1 MEVVRFCTRLMP
13 RGISFLTYNRWN
25 LNIFKKEFSLF
36 YNLKPYLCGDK
47 LCNTQKL
54 YPNGFTK
61 QIHPMITIA
70 NRIKEGL
77 TDSYPVGEITAL
89 TRIIATEILGIP
101 QMTFF
106 LKDNVELTH
115 EQEATLE
122 DAIKRLQKYEP
133 IQYIQ
138 GYSDFSGLRFKVTP
152 ATLIPRPET
161 SELVEWIASEYSSKT
176 VNILDIGTGSGCI
189 AISLAHK
196 LPESN
201 VTAWDISTA
210 ALAVAAENSRN
221 NGTEVTF
228 ERVDILSY
236 EPKSAQFDII
246 VSNPPYIKENEKS
259 AMHNNVLD
267 WEPHTALFVPDSDP
281 LLFYRT
287 IAEKGL
293 QMLAPNGT
301 LYFEINRAHGAE
313 TMKML
318 ADYGYTDIELRKDF
332 ADNDRM
338 IKATRP

>member
-1 MEVVRFCTRLMP
+1 MKRIAQIIYDELSGYYTQSEV
-13 RGISFLTYNRWN
+13 S
-25 LNIFKKEFSLF
+25 
-36 YNLKPYLCGDK
+36 
-47 LCNTQKL
+47 
-54 YPNGFTK
+54 
-61 QIHPMITIA
+61 
-70 NRIKEGL
+70 
-77 TDSYPVGEITAL
+77 AL
-89 TRIIATEILGIP
+89 TRIIATEMLGVA
-101 QMTFF
+101 QMTYF
-106 LKDNVELTH
+106 LKDDVTLKA
-115 EQEATLE
+115 EQEAMLFN
-122 DAIKRLQKYEP
+122 AIERLKKQEP

-138 GYSDFSGLRFKVTP
+138 GYSDFCGLRFKVTP

-161 SELVEWIASEYSSKT
+161 SELVEWIASEHSGKI

-196 LPESN
+196 LPKSN

-210 ALAVAAENSRN
+210 ALAVAAENSHN

-301 LYFEINRAHGAE
+301 LYFEINRAHGTE

-338 IKATRP
+338 IKAKKP

>member
-1 MEVVRFCTRLMP
+1 MKRIAQIIYDELSGYYTQSEV
-13 RGISFLTYNRWN
+13 S
-25 LNIFKKEFSLF
+25 
-36 YNLKPYLCGDK
+36 
-47 LCNTQKL
+47 
-54 YPNGFTK
+54 
-61 QIHPMITIA
+61 
-70 NRIKEGL
+70 
-77 TDSYPVGEITAL
+77 AL
-89 TRIIATEILGIP
+89 TRIIATELLGVS
-101 QMTFF
+101 QMAFY
-106 LKDNVELTH
+106 LKDNITLTAEQKTLLFNTVE
-115 EQEATLE
+115 
-122 DAIKRLQKYEP
+122 RLKKHEP

-138 GYSDFSGLRFKVTP
+138 GYSDFCGLRFKVTS

-161 SELVEWIASEYSSKT
+161 SELVEWIASEYSGKI

-293 QMLAPNGT
+293 QMLAPSGT
-301 LYFEINRAHGAE
+301 LYFEINHAHGAE

-318 ADYGYTDIELRKDF
+318 ANFGYTDIELRKDF

-338 IKATRP
+338 IKATRA